1 MRRAG
6 GLVGRADGRG
16 AMTDIFI
23 SYKKEDAG
31 RVVRLVEA
39 LRAEG
44 FAVWWDHGIAAGAE
58 WDRSIHR
65 ELYAAKV
72 VIAVWS
78 KASVA
83 APWVKEEALVGKN
96 RGVLVPVK
104 FDEVDPPLGFMMI
117 QAANL
122 VGWTGDRSDQRWPLF
137 LNAVG
142 AIVRNEAPPRYDT
155 PPPVPQAA
163 APKPKSRIAMLSAVA
178 GVALI
183 TLGLALW
190 PMLMSSRTPT
200 IPSVPIAAPTA
211 SPAVPQPPAPP
222 APPIVAPGEQALW
235 DKAMD
240 EKTRAAFQSYLLSYP
255 NGAYAQRARD
265 ILLTCRT
272 ETRESWKDGPAV
284 ANQMLRGVGDTSGG
298 MSPIQ
303 ACQKAKTDVRNL
315 ARNLCETI
323 THNGGYR
330 NPRWTVHDKDC
341 DCDSP
346 NPRVT
351 ICKADL
357 AYSCMWEMKVQERL
371 EMCG

>member
-1 MRRAG
+1 
-6 GLVGRADGRG
+6 
-16 AMTDIFI
+16 MTDVFI

-31 RVVRLVEA
+31 RVLRLVEA

-44 FAVWWDHGIAAGAE
+44 FAVWWDHGIAAGSE

-72 VIAVWS
+72 VVAVWT

-104 FDEVDPPLGFMMI
+104 LDEVDPPLGFMMI

-122 VGWTGDRSDQRWPLF
+122 VGWTGDRKDRRWPIF
-137 LNAVG
+137 LDAVG
-142 AIVRNEAPPRYDT
+142 AVAKNEAPPRYDT
-155 PPPVPQAA
+155 APHVPPPPSA
-163 APKPKSRIAMLSAVA
+163 KPARRITILSAVA
-178 GVALI
+178 VVALV
-183 TLGLALW
+183 GLAAGLR
-190 PMLMSSRTPT
+190 PMLSGSRAPAGPT
-200 IPSVPIAAPTA
+200 V
-211 SPAVPQPPAPP
+211 PAVPSGPLVPPAPAAP
-222 APPIVAPGEQALW
+222 PPPLAPPIVAPGEQAMW
-235 DKAMD
+235 DKAVE

-255 NGAYAQRARD
+255 NGVYAQRARD

-272 ETRESWKDGPAV
+272 ETRETWKDGPAV

-298 MSPIQ
+298 MSRDQ
-303 ACQKAKTDVRNL
+303 SCQKAKTDVHAL
-315 ARNLCETI
+315 AKRLCETI
-323 THNGGYR
+323 VHNGGYR
-330 NPRWTVHDKDC
+330 NARWTVRDADC
-341 DCDSP
+341 DCETP

-357 AYSCMWEMKVQERL
+357 PYSCMWEMKVQERL
-371 EMCG
+371 EICG